1 MNLGSRRKVYLQN
14 SSQQESKWQ
23 WVPHLFSSPGVFRRL
38 LWFLCRPP
46 KCWPKINRMPD
57 ISPAM
62 MHLFRIVR
70 EFQFRVCNHIVS
82 KLPYGKEG
90 RRKGN
95 WEGHGQ
101 QSPWHFI
108 GWVLVRKVEESY
120 FFLLG
125 SSMSQHVV
133 SYGLLTLF
141 NWSFCLLMFLT
152 QIKHWVLR
160 LGFIFKFSRQMLKV
174 SHVQITML
182 GWKFKNGY
190 DFVFFL
196 KNLQSN

>member
-1 MNLGSRRKVYLQN
+1 
-14 SSQQESKWQ
+14 
-23 WVPHLFSSPGVFRRL
+23 
-38 LWFLCRPP
+38 
-46 KCWPKINRMPD
+46 MPD

-70 EFQFRVCNHIVS
+70 ELQFRVCNHIVS
-82 KLPYGKEG
+82 KFPYGKEG
-90 RRKGN
+90 RRKGS

-108 GWVLVRKVEESY
+108 GWVLTEKVEESY

-125 SSMSQHVV
+125 SSVSQHVV

-141 NWSFCLLMFLT
+141 NWSFCLLIFLM
-152 QIKHWVLR
+152 QIKHSVLR
-160 LGFIFKFSRQMLKV
+160 LGFIFKFSKQMLKV

-182 GWKFKNGY
+182 GWKFKNDY